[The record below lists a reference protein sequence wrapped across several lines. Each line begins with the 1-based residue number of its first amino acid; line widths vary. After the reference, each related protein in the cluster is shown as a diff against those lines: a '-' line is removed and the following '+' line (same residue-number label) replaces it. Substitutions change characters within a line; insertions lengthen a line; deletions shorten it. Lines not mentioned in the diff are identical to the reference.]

1 MGLRIGEGM
10 ITRRSRGLA
19 AMAFLEALHRVH
31 HLVAQ
36 DQQLPAERRGFD
48 TAVADRGDGAADRV
62 RELAQHARHRRLRE
76 RELLGRARD
85 AAEAHARLE
94 RHELGK
100 ETVPEELSQPG
111 ARHRELLKSSL
122 AKVWLTN
129 RLLKPAADRT
139 GAVRAARTDDAIVKA
154 TPL

>member
-1 MGLRIGEGM
+1 MRIGEEM

-19 AMAFLEALHRVH
+19 AMAFLEALHRMH

-36 DQQLPAERRGFD
+36 NQQLPAERRGFD

-62 RELAQHARHRRLRE
+62 RELAQHAGDRRLRD
-76 RELLGRARD
+76 RELLGGSRD
-85 AAEAHARLE
+85 AAETHARLE
-94 RHELGK
+94 GHQLGK
-100 ETVPEELSQPG
+100 ETVPEESSQPG
-111 ARHRELLKSSL
+111 ARHRELLESSL

-129 RLLKPAADRT
+129 QLLKPVADRA
-139 GAVRAARTDDAIVKA
+139 GAVLAARTDDTTVKA